1 MSNLLLVISREYT
14 TRVKKKGFIIT
25 TLLMPIFFAALMI
38 LPSLIAEMNSGTS
51 QITVIDQTGQLMRPL
66 VESGLNPVFAEEPVD
81 SALAN
86 QDYQTILVIGND
98 AIDNPSDITLYN
110 REAESMETTMLLQET
125 LKSAIEDIRLSNLGQ
140 ENVKQILAE
149 VEADVN
155 IKTLSLNDDGDTE
168 SSNAIVSFMIGLVMS
183 FVLYMFILM
192 YGQMVMTSIIE
203 EKNNRV
209 LEILVTSVKPTQLM
223 MGKLIGVGMV
233 ALTQVLIWFAVVAA
247 LVQWVLPAV
256 TTADTLGMIGQIGL
270 LSEIIR
276 IFGFLVIF
284 LIGGFLMYASFFA
297 AIGASVDNVQDAS
310 QLTTFAVIPII
321 VALMFSVSIGQ
332 NPNSELATILSII
345 PFTSPMVMMA
355 RIPAG
360 VPAWEIVT
368 SILVLF
374 ATIYL
379 IIWLS
384 AKIYRIGIFMYGK
397 KPTIKELIKWA
408 RYK

>member
-1 MSNLLLVISREYT
+1 MSNLLLIISREYT

-51 QITVIDQTGQLMRPL
+51 QITVVDQTGQLMRPL
-66 VESGLNPVFAEEPVD
+66 VESGLNPIFVEEPVD
-81 SALAN
+81 SVLAN
-86 QDYQTILVIGND
+86 QDYETILVIGKD

-125 LKSAIEDIRLSNLGQ
+125 LKSAIEDIRLSNRGQ
-140 ENVKQILAE
+140 EDVRQILAE

-247 LVQWVLPAV
+247 LVQWVLPTV
-256 TTADTLGMIGQIGL
+256 TSADTLGMIGQIGL
-270 LSEIIR
+270 LSEIVR

-310 QLTTFAVIPII
+310 QLTTFAVIPIM

-360 VPAWEIVT
+360 VPAWEIIT
-368 SILVLF
+368 SIVVMF
-374 ATIYL
+374 ATIYF

>member
-86 QDYQTILVIGND
+86 QDYQTILVIGKD

-168 SSNAIVSFMIGLVMS
+168 SSNAIVSFMIGLMMS

-247 LVQWVLPAV
+247 LVQWVLPVV

-368 SILVLF
+368 SIVVLF

>member
-86 QDYQTILVIGND
+86 QDYQTILVIGKD

-368 SILVLF
+368 SIVVLF

>member
-86 QDYQTILVIGND
+86 QDYQTILVIGKD

>member
-86 QDYQTILVIGND
+86 QDYQTILVIGKD

-247 LVQWVLPAV
+247 LVQWVLPVV

-368 SILVLF
+368 SIVVLF

>member
-25 TLLMPIFFAALMI
+25 TFLMPVFFAALMI

-66 VESGLNPVFAEEPVD
+66 VESGLNPVFVEEPVD

-86 QDYQTILVIGND
+86 QDYQTILVIGKD
-98 AIDNPSDITLYN
+98 AIDSPSDITLYN

-360 VPAWEIVT
+360 VPAWEIIT
-368 SILVLF
+368 SIVVLF